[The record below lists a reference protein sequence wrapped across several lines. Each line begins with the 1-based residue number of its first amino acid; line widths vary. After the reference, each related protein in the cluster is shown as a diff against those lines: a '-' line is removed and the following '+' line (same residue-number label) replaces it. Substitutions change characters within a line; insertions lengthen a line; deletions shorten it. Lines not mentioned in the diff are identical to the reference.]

1 MYFIRDFLKKIA
13 EAVAEVDYD
22 TALVRLDEDIID
34 RSIEQIGKNFILYRR
49 DKNKV
54 ARFGY
59 GDRNFLSTA
68 SQMTLIDPINRKRY
82 IPTIKDVQDCIRVAD
97 ALDDIE
103 RVRPFAST
111 SDIPEYIRG
120 VRLYYLE
127 LIKNTT
133 KPCHTFLK
141 LLDCY

>member
-1 MYFIRDFLKKIA
+1 MYFIRDFLEKIA

-22 TALVRLDEDIID
+22 PALVRLDEDIID
-34 RSIEQIGKNFILYRR
+34 RSIEQIGKNFIFYRR

-54 ARFGY
+54 ARFEY
-59 GDRNFLSTA
+59 GDGNFLSTA

-82 IPTIKDVQDCIRVAD
+82 IPTIKDVQDCIRAAD

-111 SDIPEYIRG
+111 LDIPEYIRG

-133 KPCHTFLK
+133 KHCHRFLK